1 MVDAEIRNSKR
12 NNRNLLTGR
21 ILGIAMAI
29 LWSTA
34 FVNVRNGIEGIAI
47 GLCLG
52 ISSGIASSLMFR
64 KNDPK
69 ALTNLL
75 CPPAS
80 GEGHFSPLGKDG
92 GSVV

>member
-29 LWSTA
+29 LWSAA
-34 FVNVRNGIEGIAI
+34 FVTVRNGMEGIAI

-52 ISSGIASSLMFR
+52 IPSGIASSLMFR

-69 ALTNLL
+69 SADTTL
-75 CPPAS
+75 
-80 GEGHFSPLGKDG
+80 PLK
-92 GSVV
+92 

>member
-21 ILGIAMAI
+21 IPGIAMGI
-29 LWSTA
+29 LWSAA
-34 FVNVRNGIEGIAI
+34 FVTVWNGMEGIAI

-52 ISSGIASSLMFR
+52 IPSGIASSLMFR

-69 ALTNLL
+69 SADTTL
-75 CPPAS
+75 
-80 GEGHFSPLGKDG
+80 PLK
-92 GSVV
+92 

>member
-21 ILGIAMAI
+21 IPGIAMGI
-29 LWSTA
+29 LWSAA
-34 FVNVRNGIEGIAI
+34 FVTVRNGMEGIAI

-52 ISSGIASSLMFR
+52 IPSGIASSLMIR

-69 ALTNLL
+69 SADTTL
-75 CPPAS
+75 
-80 GEGHFSPLGKDG
+80 PLK
-92 GSVV
+92 

>member
-34 FVNVRNGIEGIAI
+34 FVTVRNGIEGIAI

-52 ISSGIASSLMFR
+52 IPSGIASSLMFR

-69 ALTNLL
+69 SADTTL
-75 CPPAS
+75 
-80 GEGHFSPLGKDG
+80 PLK
-92 GSVV
+92 